1 MKAPNVNIKDILKKL
16 SFLKNNLALLVP
28 IIIAIVALLLL
39 IPTRILAGRLRATV
53 EEQSVRTG
61 KRVDTLIRDVNSA
74 AEAEVMRAHIDA
86 YAQDVNAIDALIA
99 RTVERELLRYDLFG
113 PDTNET
119 SRVLFERFAGAYR
132 AGVYRLVESI
142 GAGVCPTVPE
152 IQAALKTAP
161 RTALQGVGGPYGGY
175 GDMARGGA
183 PYGGGMMDPYGGG
196 GMMGRGQSLGIVT
209 EMDKKIVDQMCLDR
223 AGTIKVY
230 ASPVEVAGYAY
241 WDDWTFEDRDKAYR
255 DCWYWQLGYWIIED
269 VFTTIG
275 QMNQGTQS
283 VLDAPVKR
291 LTGAEF
297 TLGRSRA
304 ARGGRPRAA
313 GGRMR
318 RAKENEG
325 PTYVTSTTD
334 VLTVPCTGRF
344 TSPIE
349 DVPGI
354 DVVQFNVRVIL
365 DATQVM
371 PFMEQLCSAKTHTF
385 RGFYGD
391 QPEQTYEHN
400 QITILET
407 SISPVEP
414 DTFDHMLYRYGD
426 RPVVELDLI
435 CEYVFNR
442 TPAFEEI
449 KPRQVREDLFK
460 DKK

>member
-1 MKAPNVNIKDILKKL
+1 MKAPNINIKDILKKL

-39 IPTRILAGRLRATV
+39 IPGRILAGRLRATV
-53 EEQSVRTG
+53 DEQSVRTG

-74 AEAEVMRAHIDA
+74 AEAEVMRAQIDA
-86 YAQDVNAIDALIA
+86 YAQDVNAIEALIA

-119 SRVLFERFAGAYR
+119 SRVLFERFSAAYR
-132 AGVYRLVESI
+132 AGIDRLVESI
-142 GAGVCPTVPE
+142 GAGACPTVSE

-161 RTALQGVGGPYGGY
+161 RTALQGVGGVY
-175 GDMARGGA
+175 GDMGRGGA
-183 PYGGGMMDPYGGG
+183 PYGGGGMMDPYGGG

-230 ASPVEVAGYAY
+230 ASPVEVAGYAF

-255 DCWYWQLGYWIIED
+255 DCWYWQVGYWIIED
-269 VFTTIG
+269 VFTTIR

-283 VLDAPVKR
+283 VIDAPVKR

-297 TLGRSRA
+297 TLGRNRA
-304 ARGGRPRAA
+304 ARGGRPRS

-318 RAKENEG
+318 RTKENEG
-325 PTYVTSTTD
+325 PTYVTDTTD

-354 DVVQFNVRVIL
+354 DIVQFNVRVIL

-371 PFMEQLCSAKTHTF
+371 PFMEQLCSAKSHAF

-426 RPVVELDLI
+426 RPVVELDMI

-449 KPRQVREDLFK
+449 KPRQVREDLFS
-460 DKK
+460 DEKK